1 MERVFPAKKSSSIA
15 EAGEIGN
22 VKRRQRKEGVV

>member
-1 MERVFPAKKSSSIA
+1 MERVFPAKKSSSTA

-22 VKRRQRKEGVV
+22 VNRRQRKEGVV